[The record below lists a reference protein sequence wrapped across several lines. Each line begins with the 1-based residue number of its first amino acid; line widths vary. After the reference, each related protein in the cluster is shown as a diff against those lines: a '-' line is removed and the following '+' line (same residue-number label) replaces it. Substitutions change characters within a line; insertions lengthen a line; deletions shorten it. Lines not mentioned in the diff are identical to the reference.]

1 MVQPSE
7 RALALAHQFPPP
19 FPEGV
24 PWEQAVVIRYDG
36 VKLDDTD
43 VIYAVIGSEDL
54 ARLPETLIGG
64 LDFNVR
70 GVDGNVKGSPHAFF
84 IGSERQLK
92 LCVNTDAYPDFT
104 KQVSDAALDAG
115 LIPLNAEGDLRL
127 MTGPDGDVSS
137 PEIPAFVKNGMG
149 YVPSLM
155 AISYL
160 NRNRPEKEPDAGPDI
175 F

>member
-36 VKLDDTD
+36 VKMDDTD

-54 ARLPETLIGG
+54 VRLPETLISG
-64 LDFNVR
+64 LEFNVR
-70 GVDGNVKGSPHAFF
+70 GSEGNLKGSPHAFF
-84 IGSERQLK
+84 IGSQRQLK
-92 LCVNTDAYPDFT
+92 LCVNTDVYPDFT
-104 KQVSDAALDAG
+104 KQVSDAALEAG

-127 MTGPDGDVSS
+127 MTGPDGDLST
-137 PEIPAFVKNGMG
+137 PRFPAFVQLGMG
-149 YVPSLM
+149 HVPPFL

-160 NRNRPEKEPDAGPDI
+160 DRNRPEKGPDASPDL